1 MMYSLSFWKFNLDSE
16 GVLRGENIGSAGERM
31 EQEVLLVE
39 DVIDPEIE
47 REIFRRVVMH
57 LQVDH
62 EEIIEGPVDVRND
75 IGVVESRILLSA
87 IARPPRMAP
96 AVVRRVCPAKLGP
109 PVRHERHAFTD

>member
-31 EQEVLLVE
+31 EQEELLGE

-57 LQVDH
+57 LKVDH
-62 EEIIEGPVDVRND
+62 EEIIEGPVDVGND
-75 IGVVESRILLSA
+75 IGVAESRILLSA
-87 IARPPRMAP
+87 IARRHRIGPD
-96 AVVRRVCPAKLGP
+96 VVRPVC
-109 PVRHERHAFTD
+109 HAEL